1 MSDEKQLPF
10 IKLVDK
16 ILTLKAKD
24 TKADTLLIE
33 NELDNMV
40 YKLYELTPEEIVIVE
55 ENTKK

>member
-1 MSDEKQLPF
+1 LSDEKQLPF